1 MVDLIYKEEAYE
13 LVGICMEVHNELG
26 PGLLEIVYKEAIE
39 WELDDR
45 RIQYEREKEYAVYYK
60 KNLLRK
66 KFNADF
72 VVYDTIILEVKS
84 KESISNEDLAQ
95 TINYLKLS
103 GCRLGLIVNF
113 GRSKLEIKRLAN

>member
-1 MVDLIYKEEAYE
+1 MADLIYKDEAYE

-26 PGLLEIVYKEAIE
+26 PGLLEIIYKEAIE

-45 RIQYEREKEYAVYYK
+45 IIHYEREKEYPVYYK
-60 KNLLRK
+60 KHLLRK

-72 VVYDTIILEVKS
+72 VVYNSIILEVKA
-84 KESISNEDLAQ
+84 KESISNEDIAQ
-95 TINYLKLS
+95 TINCLKLS

-113 GRSKLEIKRLAN
+113 GRSKLEVKRLAN

>member
-1 MVDLIYKEEAYE
+1 MADLIYKDEAYE

-26 PGLLEIVYKEAIE
+26 PGLLEIIYKEAIE

-45 RIQYEREKEYAVYYK
+45 IIHYEREKEYPVYYK
-60 KNLLRK
+60 KHLLRK

-72 VVYDTIILEVKS
+72 VVYNSIILEVKA
-84 KESISNEDLAQ
+84 KESISNEDIAQ

-113 GRSKLEIKRLAN
+113 GRSKLEVKRLAN

>member
-1 MVDLIYKEEAYE
+1 
-13 LVGICMEVHNELG
+13 MEVHNELG
-26 PGLLEIVYKEAIE
+26 PGLLEIIYKEAIE
-39 WELDDR
+39 WELDNR
-45 RIQYEREKEYAVYYK
+45 IIQYEREKEYPVYYK
-60 KNLLRK
+60 KHLLRK

-72 VVYDTIILEVKS
+72 VVYDKIILEVKS
-84 KESISNEDLAQ
+84 KESISNEDIAQ

>member
-1 MVDLIYKEEAYE
+1 MPDLIYKDEAYE
-13 LVGICMEVHNELG
+13 LTGICMEVHNELG
-26 PGLLEIVYKEAIE
+26 PGLLEIIYKEAIE

-45 RIQYEREKEYAVYYK
+45 MIQYDREKEYPVYYK
-60 KNLLRK
+60 KHLLRK

-72 VVYDTIILEVKS
+72 VVYDKIILEVKS
-84 KESISNEDLAQ
+84 KDGISNEDIAQ

>member
-1 MVDLIYKEEAYE
+1 MADLIYKEQAYE
-13 LVGICMEVHNELG
+13 LVGVCMEVHNELG
-26 PGLLEIVYKEAIE
+26 PGLLEIIYKEAIE

-45 RIQYEREKEYAVYYK
+45 ILQYEREKEYPVYYK
-60 KNLLRK
+60 KHLLRK

-72 VVYDTIILEVKS
+72 VYDKIILEIKS
-84 KESISNEDLAQ
+84 KESISNEDIAQ

-103 GCRLGLIVNF
+103 GCSLGLIVNF

>member
-1 MVDLIYKEEAYE
+1 MADLIYKDEAYE

-26 PGLLEIVYKEAIE
+26 SGLLEIIYKEAIE

-45 RIQYEREKEYAVYYK
+45 IIHYEREKEYPVYYK
-60 KNLLRK
+60 KHLLRK

-72 VVYDTIILEVKS
+72 VVYNSIILEVKA
-84 KESISNEDLAQ
+84 KESISNEDIAQ

-113 GRSKLEIKRLAN
+113 GRSKLEVKRLAN

>member
-1 MVDLIYKEEAYE
+1 MTDLIYKDEAYE

-26 PGLLEIVYKEAIE
+26 PGLLEIIYKEAIE
-39 WELDDR
+39 WELDE
-45 RIQYEREKEYAVYYK
+45 RILQYEREKDYPVYYK

-84 KESISNEDLAQ
+84 KESISNEDIAQ

-103 GCRLGLIVNF
+103 RCRLGLIVNF

>member
-1 MVDLIYKEEAYE
+1 MSDLIYKDEAYE
-13 LVGICMEVHNELG
+13 LTGICMEVHNELG
-26 PGLLEIVYKEAIE
+26 PGLLEIIYKEAIE

-45 RIQYEREKEYAVYYK
+45 MIQYQREKEYPVYYK
-60 KNLLRK
+60 KHLLRK

-72 VVYDTIILEVKS
+72 VVYDKIILEVKS
-84 KESISNEDLAQ
+84 KESISNEDIAQ

-113 GRSKLEIKRLAN
+113 GRSKLEIKRLVN

>member
-1 MVDLIYKEEAYE
+1 MTDLIYKDEAYE
-13 LVGICMEVHNELG
+13 LSGICMEVHNELG
-26 PGLLEIVYKEAIE
+26 PGLLEIIYKEAIE

-45 RIQYEREKEYAVYYK
+45 LIQYEREKEYPVFYK
-60 KNLLRK
+60 KHLLRK

-72 VVYDTIILEVKS
+72 VVYEKIILEVKS
-84 KESISNEDLAQ
+84 KDGISNEDIAQ

>member
-1 MVDLIYKEEAYE
+1 MADLIYKDEAYE

-26 PGLLEIVYKEAIE
+26 AGLLEIIYKEAIE

-45 RIQYEREKEYAVYYK
+45 IIHYEREKEYPVYYK
-60 KNLLRK
+60 KHLLRK
-66 KFNADF
+66 KFNVDF
-72 VVYDTIILEVKS
+72 VVYNSIILEVKA
-84 KESISNEDLAQ
+84 KESISNEDIAQ

-113 GRSKLEIKRLAN
+113 GRSKLEVKRLAN